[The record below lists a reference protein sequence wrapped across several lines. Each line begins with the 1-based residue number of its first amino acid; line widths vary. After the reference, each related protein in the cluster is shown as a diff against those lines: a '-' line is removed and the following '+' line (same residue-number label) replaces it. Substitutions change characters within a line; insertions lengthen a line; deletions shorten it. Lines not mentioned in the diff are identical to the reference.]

1 MSQMSRVQGNERNL
15 RLLSESYIKGKLSHA
30 YIIEGSELSG
40 RDEFI
45 QSIAAALLCEKVTS
59 GAEKG
64 ELVPCGKCPSC
75 IKAATRNHPDII
87 HVRHAKPTV
96 LSVDEIRDQVVADI
110 SIKPYYG
117 PYKIYIIYDAQLMNE
132 NAQNALLKTIE
143 EPEPY
148 GIIFLLTDNEDS
160 FLQTIRSRCIRLS
173 MDAVSRDDIAEALL
187 DEDGQQVLKALED
200 VSGMDA
206 LQINKTA
213 KEMEAM
219 DRQNV
224 IKIAR
229 LWLRD
234 ILVYKSTGD
243 EGKLYFTAHA
253 QTIRSLAAFMTYEG
267 INECLEAV
275 DEVQA
280 RLSANVKAEAA
291 FENMMLQIRRR
302 TKAN

>member
-1 MSQMSRVQGNERNL
+1 MSSMARVQGNERNL

-30 YIIEGSELSG
+30 YIIEGSKLSG

-45 QSIAAALLCEKVTS
+45 QNIAAALLCEKA
-59 GAEKG
+59 AEMR

-87 HVRHAKPTV
+87 HVSHAKPTV
-96 LSVDEIRDQVVADI
+96 LSVDEIREQVVADI

-132 NAQNALLKTIE
+132 FAQNALLKTIE

-160 FLQTIRSRCIRLS
+160 FLQTIKSRCIRLS
-173 MDAVSRDDIAEALL
+173 MDAVPRRDVAESLL
-187 DEDGQQVLKALED
+187 DEDGQQVLKALEN
-200 VSGMDA
+200 VLGADA

-219 DRQNV
+219 DRQQV
-224 IKIAR
+224 IRIAG
-229 LWLRD
+229 LWVRD
-234 ILVYKSTGD
+234 MLVYKSTGD
-243 EGKLYFTAHA
+243 KGKLYFASHEQPIKNMSA
-253 QTIRSLAAFMTYEG
+253 NMTYED
-267 INECLEAV
+267 INECLEVV
-275 DEVQA
+275 DDVQA

-291 FENMMLQIRRR
+291 FENMLLQIRRR
-302 TKAN
+302 IKIN

>member
-1 MSQMSRVQGNERNL
+1 MSQMIRAQGNERNL

-45 QSIAAALLCEKVTS
+45 QNIAAALLCEKVTS
-59 GAEKG
+59 GAGIG

-75 IKAATRNHPDII
+75 IKAATKNHPDII
-87 HVRHAKPTV
+87 HVIHAKPTV
-96 LSVDEIRDQVVADI
+96 LSVNEIREQVVSDI

-148 GIIFLLTDNEDS
+148 GIIFLLTDNEDR

-173 MDAVSRDDIAEALL
+173 MEAVPRGDIADALL
-187 DEDGQQVLKALED
+187 DEDGQQVIKALEG
-200 VSGMDA
+200 VLRSDA
-206 LQINKTA
+206 FQINKTA

-219 DRQNV
+219 NRQQV
-224 IKIAR
+224 VRIAG
-229 LWLRD
+229 LWVRD
-234 ILVYKSTGD
+234 LLVYKSTGD
-243 EGKLYFTAHA
+243 RGRLYFVAYE
-253 QTIRSLAAFMTYEG
+253 QSIRSMSASMTYED
-267 INECLEAV
+267 INECLEVV
-275 DEVQA
+275 DKVKA

-291 FENMMLQIRRR
+291 FENMLLQIRHRI
-302 TKAN
+302 KMN

>member
-1 MSQMSRVQGNERNL
+1 MSQMPRMQGNERNL

-45 QSIAAALLCEKVTS
+45 QNIAAALLCEKVTS
-59 GAEKG
+59 GAGIK

-75 IKAATRNHPDII
+75 IKAETRNHPDII

-96 LSVDEIRDQVVADI
+96 LSVDEIREQVVADI

-143 EPEPY
+143 EPESY

-173 MDAVSRDDIAEALL
+173 MDTVPRSDVAGALL
-187 DEDGQQVLKALED
+187 DEDGQQVMDTLDGLD
-200 VSGMDA
+200 RMDA

-213 KEMEAM
+213 KAMEAM

-243 EGKLYFTAHA
+243 NGRLYFTAYA
-253 QTIRSLAAFMTYEG
+253 QAIKNIASRMTYES

-275 DEVQA
+275 DEVQT

-291 FENMMLQIRRR
+291 FENMLLQIRRR
-302 TKAN
+302 IKAD

>member
-1 MSQMSRVQGNERNL
+1 MPQMPRMQGNERNL

-45 QSIAAALLCEKVTS
+45 QNIAAALLCEKVTS
-59 GAEKG
+59 GAGIK

-75 IKAATRNHPDII
+75 IKAETRNHPDII

-96 LSVDEIRDQVVADI
+96 LSVDEIREQVVADI

-143 EPEPY
+143 EPESY

-173 MDAVSRDDIAEALL
+173 MDAVPRSDVAGALL
-187 DEDGQQVLKALED
+187 DEDGQQVMDTLDGLD
-200 VSGMDA
+200 RMDA

-213 KEMEAM
+213 KAMEAM

-243 EGKLYFTAHA
+243 NGRLYFTAYA
-253 QTIRSLAAFMTYEG
+253 QAIKNIASRMTYES

-275 DEVQA
+275 DEVQT

-291 FENMMLQIRRR
+291 FENMLLQIRRR
-302 TKAN
+302 IKAD

>member
-1 MSQMSRVQGNERNL
+1 MPQMPRMQGNERNL

-45 QSIAAALLCEKVTS
+45 QNIAAALLCEKVTS
-59 GAEKG
+59 GAGIK

-75 IKAATRNHPDII
+75 IKAETRNHPDII

-96 LSVDEIRDQVVADI
+96 LSVDEIREQVVADI

-143 EPEPY
+143 EPESY

-160 FLQTIRSRCIRLS
+160 FLQTIKSRCIRLS
-173 MDAVSRDDIAEALL
+173 MDAVPRSDVAGALL
-187 DEDGQQVLKALED
+187 DEDGQQVMDTLDGLNR
-200 VSGMDA
+200 MDA

-213 KEMEAM
+213 KAMEAM
-219 DRQNV
+219 DRQSV

-243 EGKLYFTAHA
+243 NDRLYFTAYA
-253 QTIRSLAAFMTYEG
+253 QAIKNIASRTTYES

-275 DEVQA
+275 DEVQT

-291 FENMMLQIRRR
+291 FENMLLQIRRR
-302 TKAN
+302 IKAD

>member
-1 MSQMSRVQGNERNL
+1 MPQMPRMQGNERNL

-45 QSIAAALLCEKVTS
+45 QNIAAALLCEKVTS
-59 GAEKG
+59 GAGIK

-75 IKAATRNHPDII
+75 IKAETRNHPDII

-96 LSVDEIRDQVVADI
+96 LSVDEIREQVVADI

-143 EPEPY
+143 EPESY

-173 MDAVSRDDIAEALL
+173 MDAVPRSDVAGTLL
-187 DEDGQQVLKALED
+187 DEDGQQVVDTLDGLNR
-200 VSGMDA
+200 MDA

-213 KEMEAM
+213 KAMEAM

-243 EGKLYFTAHA
+243 NGRLYFTAYA
-253 QTIRSLAAFMTYEG
+253 QAIKNIASRMTYES

-275 DEVQA
+275 DEVQT

-291 FENMMLQIRRR
+291 FENMLLQIRRR
-302 TKAN
+302 IKAD

>member
-1 MSQMSRVQGNERNL
+1 MSQMIRAQGNERNL

-30 YIIEGSELSG
+30 YITEGSKLSG

-45 QSIAAALLCEKVTS
+45 QNIAAALLCEKVTS
-59 GAEKG
+59 GAGIG

-75 IKAATRNHPDII
+75 IKAATKNHPDII
-87 HVRHAKPTV
+87 HVMHVKPTV
-96 LSVDEIRDQVVADI
+96 LSVNEIREQVVSDI

-173 MDAVSRDDIAEALL
+173 MDAVPRGDIADALL
-187 DEDGQQVLKALED
+187 DEDGQQVIKALEG
-200 VSGMDA
+200 VLRSDA
-206 LQINKTA
+206 FQINKTA

-219 DRQNV
+219 DRQQV
-224 IKIAR
+224 VRIAG
-229 LWLRD
+229 LWVRD
-234 ILVYKSTGD
+234 LLVYKSTGD
-243 EGKLYFTAHA
+243 RSRLYFVAYE
-253 QTIRSLAAFMTYEG
+253 QSIRSMSASMTYED
-267 INECLEAV
+267 INECLEVV
-275 DEVQA
+275 DKVKA

-291 FENMMLQIRRR
+291 FENMLLQIRHRIR
-302 TKAN
+302 TN

>member
-1 MSQMSRVQGNERNL
+1 MSSMARVQGNERNL

-30 YIIEGSELSG
+30 YIIEGSKLSG

-45 QSIAAALLCEKVTS
+45 QNIAAALLCEKA
-59 GAEKG
+59 AEMR

-87 HVRHAKPTV
+87 HVSHAKPTV
-96 LSVDEIRDQVVADI
+96 LSVDEIREQVVADI

-132 NAQNALLKTIE
+132 FAQNALLKTIE

-160 FLQTIRSRCIRLS
+160 FLQTIKSRCIRLS
-173 MDAVSRDDIAEALL
+173 MDAVPRRDVAESLL
-187 DEDGQQVLKALED
+187 DEDGQQVLKALEN
-200 VSGMDA
+200 VLGADA

-219 DRQNV
+219 DRQQV
-224 IKIAR
+224 IRIAR
-229 LWLRD
+229 LWVRD
-234 ILVYKSTGD
+234 MLVYKSTGD
-243 EGKLYFTAHA
+243 KGKLYFASHEQSIKNMSA
-253 QTIRSLAAFMTYEG
+253 NMTYED
-267 INECLEAV
+267 INECLEVV
-275 DEVQA
+275 DDVQA

-291 FENMMLQIRRR
+291 FENMLLQIRRR
-302 TKAN
+302 IKIN

>member
-1 MSQMSRVQGNERNL
+1 MPQMPRMQGNERNL

-45 QSIAAALLCEKVTS
+45 QNIAAALLCEKVTS
-59 GAEKG
+59 GAGIK

-75 IKAATRNHPDII
+75 IKAETRNHPDII

-96 LSVDEIRDQVVADI
+96 LSVDEIREQVVADI

-143 EPEPY
+143 EPESY

-173 MDAVSRDDIAEALL
+173 MDTVPRSDVAGTLL
-187 DEDGQQVLKALED
+187 DEDGQQVVDTLDGLNR
-200 VSGMDA
+200 MDA

-213 KEMEAM
+213 KAMEAM

-243 EGKLYFTAHA
+243 NARLYFTAYA
-253 QTIRSLAAFMTYEG
+253 QAIKNIASRMTYES

-275 DEVQA
+275 DEVQT

-291 FENMMLQIRRR
+291 FENMLLQIRRR
-302 TKAN
+302 IKAD